1 MFAKGIFMLFHE
13 PQVGSNYFRSDN
25 ASLETGLASVFL
37 GHGITFMFSRGSQFE
52 TIKHPTPVS
61 HPGLEGH
68 YSAASYFCFG
78 W

>member
-37 GHGITFMFSRGSQFE
+37 GHGITFIFSRGSQFE
-52 TIKHPTPVS
+52 MIKHPTPVS

-68 YSAASYFCFG
+68 YSVASYFCFG